1 MSQKKGDRKIL
12 AKKTHI
18 FVEVKEK
25 LRHKPVVGSGEVW
38 GSGWKTM
45 RRQYDKTALSTAP
58 RFDGSWFWDA
68 WPCSFASKEVF
79 GSRYISSTF
88 LWETAEL
95 RAWSRASCTRS
106 RRPCGSFI
114 DWQSASFRG
123 CKTTENKKMM
133 TWKPSEFWY
142 EFLYFKFKL
151 RSFSV
156 VFWTKQ
162 KGIFKK
168 NPFQVFCLTIFL
180 AALPNRTLLSKRQTK
195 RALSQRSV
203 ANRHGD
209 VCPCSSW
216 CLDTVAHPEKHILN
230 NISHISHIS
239 HIDSTFSHKKTR
251 LLQHERSPELRCAQT
266 QRCSS
271 ARAPRGSSQ
280 ATCTSIETCSAVFQ
294 NTLTQGEMIV
304 ILCI

>member
-168 NPFQVFCLTIFL
+168 I
-180 AALPNRTLLSKRQTK
+180 LSKCSASPYFSQ
-195 RALSQRSV
+195 LSQIELSCQSV
-203 ANRHGD
+203 KQSVHCHSVPWQIAM
-209 VCPCSSW
+209 
-216 CLDTVAHPEKHILN
+216 
-230 NISHISHIS
+230 
-239 HIDSTFSHKKTR
+239 
-251 LLQHERSPELRCAQT
+251 
-266 QRCSS
+266 
-271 ARAPRGSSQ
+271 
-280 ATCTSIETCSAVFQ
+280 ATCVLVLRDASTQWHTLKNTS
-294 NTLTQGEMIV
+294 
-304 ILCI
+304 